1 MEFLNEFMQNYGIEL
16 ISTALVA
23 LAGYLG
29 MVVKKLV
36 EKYLKNKTAKSIAK
50 TVVQAVQQM
59 YKDLN
64 GPEKLDKAM
73 EAFSDMLAEEGI
85 HISEFKMRMLL
96 EASVGEFKDVFKNT
110 KVEEPLTLEGDGTA
124 DDVNTTEPPMEDEA
138 TAFGD
143 EFAEGV

>member
-110 KVEEPLTLEGDGTA
+110 KVEEPLTLEGDDSA
-124 DDVNTTEPPMEDEA
+124 DDVNTTEPLMEGEA
-138 TAFGD
+138 TAFSD

>member
-29 MVVKKLV
+29 MVIKKLV
-36 EKYLKNKTAKSIAK
+36 EKHLKNKTAKSIAK

-64 GPEKLDKAM
+64 GSEKLDKAM

-96 EASVGEFKDVFKNT
+96 ESAVGEFKDVFKNT
-110 KVEEPLTLEGDGTA
+110 EVTETSINA
-124 DDVNTTEPPMEDEA
+124 TEPTEAVCEEVVEDDSD
-138 TAFGD
+138 D
-143 EFAEGV
+143 ETYGCEFDEGV

>member
-1 MEFLNEFMQNYGIEL
+1 MEFFNEFMQNYGVEL

-23 LAGYLG
+23 IAGYLG
-29 MVVKKLV
+29 MVAKKLV

-64 GPEKLDKAM
+64 GAEKLDKAM
-73 EAFSDMLAEEGI
+73 EAFSDMLAEENI
-85 HISEFKMRMLL
+85 HISELQMRMLL

-110 KVEEPLTLEGDGTA
+110 TTTELPEPE
-124 DDVNTTEPPMEDEA
+124 DDVTEEIVNDESVA
-138 TAFGD
+138 ID
-143 EFAEGV
+143 DQECNEE

>member
-1 MEFLNEFMQNYGIEL
+1 MEIFAEFMENYGVEL

-29 MVVKKLV
+29 MVAKKLV
-36 EKYLKNKTAKSIAK
+36 EKYVKNKTAKSIAK

-110 KVEEPLTLEGDGTA
+110 NTEEVTPE
-124 DDVNTTEPPMEDEA
+124 E
-138 TAFGD
+138 
-143 EFAEGV
+143 EGVTETEMLEDDTDYSNEFTETL

>member
-1 MEFLNEFMQNYGIEL
+1 MEFFNEFMQNYGVEL

-29 MVVKKLV
+29 MVAKKLV
-36 EKYLKNKTAKSIAK
+36 EKYFKNKTAKSIAK

-64 GPEKLDKAM
+64 GPEKLEKAM

-85 HISEFKMRMLL
+85 QISEFKMRMLL

-110 KVEEPLTLEGDGTA
+110 KIEET
-124 DDVNTTEPPMEDEA
+124 VNIEDNRTTEEGNILYTDDPENDYDE
-138 TAFGD
+138 
-143 EFAEGV
+143 EFAEGI